1 MIKLPLVN
9 TTSDI
14 DSVHAGTTSGTGE
27 NGTGDDFQNLFSKAL
42 SGESGVEDGKT
53 LSLSAALSKAAG
65 QELDAQDI
73 SAVLSKAAGQDVNA
87 QDISAVL
94 SKAAGED
101 LNTQDISA
109 VLSKAAG
116 QELDAQDISA
126 GKTKLTELFNKLDA
140 DKPEAL
146 SALLKNMGK
155 TSGADKTTQA
165 DAAKEATHNLST
177 ADMQALSALFAMLPQ
192 QNAAAP
198 ATALTSSAGKD
209 TDETSSL
216 SALLAGNG
224 VQQRSAAGRA
234 DSSQKA
240 DDKAQ
245 ITDTAFGAKSVGSAA
260 NQEADN
266 STSPLVAA
274 DKDSRDNAVSNNA
287 TPTVSAPTISSA
299 TVSTPLSTHIATP
312 VAPQISA
319 QLGSQEWQQA
329 VSQHVTLFTRQ
340 GQQSAELRLHPE
352 DLGQI
357 QISLRL
363 EDNQAQLQM
372 TSPHSH
378 VRAALEATLPA
389 LRTALAESGIQL
401 GQSNISSESF
411 AQQQQQSGQQQQ
423 PSQRSAGSFPSPGG
437 EAEPLAVPAS
447 VQRLASGN
455 NAVDIFA

>member
-1 MIKLPLVN
+1 MITLPLVN

-14 DSVHAGTTSGTGE
+14 DSGLSAAASGVGE
-27 NGTGDDFQNLFSKAL
+27 KGLSDDFLNLFSKAL
-42 SGESGVEDGKT
+42 PGQVTLADGKT
-53 LSLSAALSKAAG
+53 LSLSAALNKVAG
-65 QELDAQDI
+65 KNISAQDE
-73 SAVLSKAAGQDVNA
+73 A
-87 QDISAVL
+87 
-94 SKAAGED
+94 
-101 LNTQDISA
+101 
-109 VLSKAAG
+109 
-116 QELDAQDISA
+116 A
-126 GKTKLTELFNKLDA
+126 GKTPLAALLNELNL

-146 SALLKNMGK
+146 SALLANVGK
-155 TSGADKTTQA
+155 ATEQDKTAQT
-165 DAAKEATHNLST
+165 DTGKEAAHDLSS

-192 QNAAAP
+192 PNTATPAATLTT
-198 ATALTSSAGKD
+198 ATSPE
-209 TDETSSL
+209 TDETASL
-216 SALLAGNG
+216 SALLTGSG
-224 VQQRSAAGRA
+224 MQQKTTQGRA
-234 DSSQKA
+234 DDRLNAAGKTQPA
-240 DDKAQ
+240 DTTFA
-245 ITDTAFGAKSVGSAA
+245 AKSVGQAAGQTQLAA
-260 NQEADN
+260 NDN
-266 STSPLVAA
+266 ALPVVAV
-274 DKDSRDNAVSNNA
+274 DKDSRDNAISNNT
-287 TPTVSAPTISSA
+287 TPTLSMPTISSA
-299 TVSTPLSTHIATP
+299 TVSTPVSTHIATP

-357 QISLRL
+357 QISLKL
-363 EDNQAQLQM
+363 DDNQAQLQM

-423 PSQRSAGSFPSPGG
+423 QSQRSAGAFPSLGG
-437 EAEPLAVPAS
+437 EAESLAVPAS